1 MLISKKDLLVQ
12 TGISYGQLY
21 RWKRERLIPEEWF
34 IKQPSFTGQETYF
47 PKDKI
52 LTRIRAIQELKDRY
66 PLEELAKLLSP
77 EVAERSF
84 TAQDLEV
91 IEEIDDRAIPA
102 IIQGYGKSILSYVE
116 VLIAMALCQSRQRHD
131 ISLGAFIH
139 MIEGIQDQAARC
151 KNTQYILTILVLE
164 DQYYVLLYQESAQL
178 LLDGRLRVLE
188 SIPLDDL
195 SSQMKIKYRKKF
207 RFVFEDGRHEAVDNG
222 HYEYANT

>member
-1 MLISKKDLLVQ
+1 M
-12 TGISYGQLY
+12 
-21 RWKRERLIPEEWF
+21 P
-34 IKQPSFTGQETYF
+34 
-47 PKDKI
+47 
-52 LTRIRAIQELKDRY
+52 
-66 PLEELAKLLSP
+66 
-77 EVAERSF
+77 
-84 TAQDLEV
+84 
-91 IEEIDDRAIPA
+91 IPA
-102 IIQGYGKSILSYVE
+102 S
-116 VLIAMALCQSRQRHD
+116 RHD